1 MFFMAKY
8 WVHKVIV
15 FVNKNVYFTIQKF
28 THIWNNFTQAPLVM
42 LLTYVISA
50 AGIFC
55 KGILGVIELADTHEC
70 KSFIRTIPEV
80 LQSLLVYKK
89 PVSTHIIQFTSM
101 PAFKLSIMNYLR
113 LPSSSSSWS
122 SRLCSPL
129 QLQNNPDQ
137 LWEMSTALWKGWTE
151 ISRQTPGWRDWPA
164 STDVCGTTLS
174 TSTPSRTRRSST
186 SIGTQGPTLSAP
198 LTRRTGVPRGGARS
212 QNIMKPSW
220 TTTGLAAAPRKI
232 ATAPSVIFPTAK
244 VEVAKGGT
252 VFMKPWRWPMTT
264 TTIKI

>member
-1 MFFMAKY
+1 
-8 WVHKVIV
+8 
-15 FVNKNVYFTIQKF
+15 
-28 THIWNNFTQAPLVM
+28 M

-55 KGILGVIELADTHEC
+55 KRNLGVIELADTHEC

-113 LPSSSSSWS
+113 LPLFFFVILASLQPTSAAGQSRSALRNVYRAVKGMNRDLQTDSWME
-122 SRLCSPL
+122 RLASQHGCV
-129 QLQNNPDQ
+129 
-137 LWEMSTALWKGWTE
+137 WEN
-151 ISRQTPGWRDWPA
+151 
-164 STDVCGTTLS
+164 TLS
-174 TSTPSRTRRSST
+174 TKAPSRTRRSST

-212 QNIMKPSW
+212 QNIMKPS
-220 TTTGLAAAPRKI
+220 
-232 ATAPSVIFPTAK
+232 
-244 VEVAKGGT
+244 
-252 VFMKPWRWPMTT
+252 
-264 TTIKI
+264 